1 MFRKVKRIGK
11 QVWTEAYNFCF
22 NRPYGVVLMLHR
34 IGSSEPSRLPCLSE
48 LNVSVDRLQRFVDAK
63 RSKYDFVSLDEVK
76 ARMSDKSLRKHPF
89 LCFTFDD
96 GFRDN
101 LTYGLPFFEKNEIPF
116 SVFLTV
122 SFINRHPAFNYPFV
136 MERIIADNE
145 TLEIEG
151 RHYDCRTAA
160 QKNTVFSELK
170 GVVLQWN
177 YDGFEER
184 FNKVFESYLL
194 NKKDEYFEDL
204 TMNWD
209 EVAKLAKSPLC
220 TIGSHTMTHCRL
232 SNLSRTELECELGES
247 KRQIEEHIGKEVK
260 YVSYPFGWT
269 TDVNEMVLEV
279 VKGVG
284 YEMGFVSH
292 GGEVRR
298 KDNDLYIVK
307 REMLILDE

>member
-11 QVWTEAYNFCF
+11 QVAVEAYNFCF
-22 NRPYGVVLMLHR
+22 NRSYGMVLMLHR
-34 IGSSEPSRLPCLSE
+34 VGPSEPNRLPCLSE
-48 LNVSVDRLQRFVDAK
+48 LNVSVDRLQRFVDGK

-76 ARMSDKSLRKHPF
+76 ARMCDKSLRKRPF
-89 LCFTFDD
+89 LCVTFDD

-151 RHYDCRTAA
+151 RHYDCRTVA
-160 QKNTVFSELK
+160 QKDNAFSELK
-170 GVVLQWN
+170 GVVLHWK

-184 FNKVFESYLL
+184 FNKVFGSY
-194 NKKDEYFEDL
+194 KKDEYFEDL

-209 EVAKLAKSPLC
+209 EVATLARSPLC

-232 SNLSRTELECELGES
+232 SNLSRTELEYELGES
-247 KRQIEEHIGKEVK
+247 KRQIEENIGKAVK

-269 TDVNEMVLEV
+269 TDVNEMVLNVAKE
-279 VKGVG
+279 VG

-292 GGEVRR
+292 GGELRR
-298 KDNDLYIVK
+298 KDNEFYSVK
-307 REMLILDE
+307 RKMLFLDE